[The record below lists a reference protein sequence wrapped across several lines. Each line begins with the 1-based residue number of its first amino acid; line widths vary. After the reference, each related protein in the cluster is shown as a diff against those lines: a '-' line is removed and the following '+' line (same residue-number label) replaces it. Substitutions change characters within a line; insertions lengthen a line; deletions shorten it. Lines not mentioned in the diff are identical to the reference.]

1 MPRTAWPLLAC
12 ALLASAEVIA
22 LGAAAQQLPVP
33 RWVRSVE
40 VIRAGATIR
49 ARPTTES
56 ARRGTVRTGT
66 RLAMLGRVLGQG
78 CPGGEWVHVGPD
90 AFICETLVRYSTLPP
105 GGDEVPLVPEG
116 ALTPRTHAFVRTD
129 GTWAYARPADYFRDQ
144 YVESLGRGFGVAIVE
159 RQQVRGV
166 TLARTLSGLWIPASE
181 LRFANPSDFGGVE
194 IDEARPLASVAWV
207 VRENAAVRDRPG
219 GRVVERAS
227 RLQLLRVAE
236 ARGDQLRLEDGRF
249 IASRDVARP
258 SAQAPPEGLADGERW
273 IDVDTRSQTLV
284 AYAGERAV
292 YATAVSTGRAEHATP
307 RGTFRIWVKLAEGDM
322 DDLEREDVV
331 ENYAIQA
338 VPWVQYFE
346 GSIALHAAFWHDSFG
361 RVRSHGCV
369 NLAPRDA
376 RWLFGFTQPA
386 LPIGWD
392 AILPTDRTPG
402 TIVRVR

>member
-1 MPRTAWPLLAC
+1 MARPAWPLAAC
-12 ALLASAEVIA
+12 ALLITAAVGEVT
-22 LGAAAQQLPVP
+22 AQQLPVP

-66 RLAMLGRVLGQG
+66 RLAMLGRVLGEG

-90 AFICETLVRYSTLPP
+90 AFICETLVRYSNLPA

-144 YVESLGRGFGVAIVE
+144 YVESLGRGFGLAIVE
-159 RQQVRGV
+159 QQEVRGV
-166 TLARTLSGLWIPASE
+166 PLARTLSGLWIPSSE
-181 LRFANPSDFGGVE
+181 LRFANPSDFAGVE
-194 IDEARPLASVAWV
+194 IDDSRPLASLAWA
-207 VRENAAVRDRPG
+207 VRENAALRDRAG
-219 GRVVERAS
+219 GRVLERAS
-227 RLQLLRVAE
+227 RLQLLTVAE
-236 ARGDQLRLEDGRF
+236 VRGDQLRLEDGRF
-249 IASRDVARP
+249 VASRDVARP
-258 SAQAPPEGLADGERW
+258 SVSPPPEGVGDGERW

-284 AYAGERAV
+284 AYVGDRAV

-307 RGTFRIWVKLAEGDM
+307 RGMFRIWVKLAEDDM
-322 DDLEREDVV
+322 DDLERDDVV

-361 RVRSHGCV
+361 RARSHGCV

-386 LPIGWD
+386 LPVGWD

>member
-1 MPRTAWPLLAC
+1 MARRAWPLLAC
-12 ALLASAEVIA
+12 ALLIA
-22 LGAAAQQLPVP
+22 ALVGDVSAQQLPVP

-40 VIRAGATIR
+40 VTRPGATIR

-56 ARRGTVRTGT
+56 ARRGTVRIGT
-66 RLAMLGRVLGQG
+66 RLPLLARVLGEG
-78 CPGGEWVHVGPD
+78 CPGGEWISIGPE
-90 AFICETLVRYSTLPP
+90 AFICETLGRYSNLPP

-144 YVESLGRGFGVAIVE
+144 YVESLGRGFGLAIVE
-159 RQQVRGV
+159 RQDIGGV
-166 TLARTLSGLWIPASE
+166 EMARTLSGLWIPAGE
-181 LRFANPSDFGGVE
+181 LRFANPSDFAGVE
-194 IDEARPLASVAWV
+194 IDESRPLASIAWV
-207 VRENAAVRDRPG
+207 VRENAALRERPSG

-227 RLQLLRVAE
+227 YHQLLRIAE
-236 ARGDQLRLEDGRF
+236 ARGDSLRLEDGRW
-249 IASRDVARP
+249 IARRDVVRP
-258 SAQAPPEGLADGERW
+258 SAAAPPSDLTASERW

-284 AYAGERAV
+284 AYVGERPV
-292 YATAVSTGRAEHATP
+292 YATAVSTGRADHATP
-307 RGTFRIWVKLAEGDM
+307 EGTFRIWVKLAEDDM
-322 DDLEREDVV
+322 DDLERDDVV

-361 RVRSHGCV
+361 RARSHGCV
-369 NLAPRDA
+369 NLSPRDA
-376 RWLFGFTQPA
+376 RYLFRFTQPA
-386 LPIGWD
+386 LPLGWD